1 LITKQGKTSAKA
13 ARAMPLNQLE
23 TSHLNRVRRW
33 VLHLY
38 RWSVFVLIIWMI
50 RQQHEWHQRQLHGTD
65 GAAVTL
71 AQAKHLFPEADQ
83 MAAWNPMHG
92 GQTVVDADGDPLGY
106 VIQTSPVSD
115 SIIGYSGP
123 NNTLIGFDTNSEIV
137 GIEVLTSGDTPEHL
151 KAVLVDEL
159 FMTAFDGLSWEEAR
173 DKRDAD
179 GVSGATLTSLAIAE
193 GIIHRLGGAPHS
205 YRFPNPLRVDE
216 VRGFF
221 PKAHRLTPHEDRPGM
236 LTVADARGEG
246 LGTVTRTSPK
256 ADNLI
261 GFQGP
266 TDTLIALDADNCVR
280 GIAIRRSYETPE
292 YVGWVKDEEPFMKR
306 FDGMSLDEL
315 ASLDRFEAQIEGV
328 SGATITSVT
337 IADTLVMTA
346 RHFRQ
351 MKPAPPRPRAVVTAQ
366 DIGTGFVILFA
377 MLLAF
382 SPLRGERSIRIG
394 FQVVL
399 IVYLGFVAGDMVSQA
414 ILVGWAQ
421 SGIPWRFA
429 GRLVLLTGAAFLAPL
444 ASRRQLYCH
453 HLCPHGAAQQLL
465 RNVLPFRLRLFKW
478 VSRGL
483 RALPAVLLV
492 WALLVAML
500 HWPYSLTAIEP
511 FDAYLFRVAGWA
523 TIAVALVGLAF
534 SLVVPMAYC
543 RFGCPT
549 GALLVFLR
557 RHGRSDRFSLRDWV
571 ALGLVAIAVAI
582 RLSCMS

>member
-1 LITKQGKTSAKA
+1 MSLT
-13 ARAMPLNQLE
+13 QLE
-23 TSHLNRVRRW
+23 NPRSNRVRRW
-33 VLHLY
+33 FLHLY
-38 RWSVFVLIIWMI
+38 RWGVFALIIWMI
-50 RQQHEWHQRQLHGTD
+50 RQQHEWHQTQLRGTD
-65 GAAVTL
+65 EANVTL
-71 AQAKHLFPEADQ
+71 AQAKRFFPEADQ
-83 MAAWNPMHG
+83 MADWNPDHG
-92 GQTVVDADGDPLGY
+92 GQTVVNANERPLGY
-106 VIQTSPVSD
+106 MIQTSPASD

-123 NNTLIGFDTNSEIV
+123 NNTLIAFDTDSKIL
-137 GIEVLTSGDTPEHL
+137 GIEILTSGDTPEHL
-151 KAVLVDEL
+151 KAVLMDEL
-159 FMTAFDGLSWEEAR
+159 FMTAFGGLSWEEAR
-173 DKRDAD
+173 DKRDVD

-205 YRFPNPLRVDE
+205 YRFPDPLRVGE
-216 VRGFF
+216 VRRFF
-221 PKAHRLTPHEDRPGM
+221 ANAHQLAPYEDRPGM
-236 LTVADARGEG
+236 FTVDDARGKR
-246 LGTVTRTSPK
+246 LGYATRTSPN

-306 FDGMSLDEL
+306 FDGMSLDDL
-315 ASLDRFEAQIEGV
+315 ASLDLFEAQIEGV
-328 SGATITSVT
+328 SGATITSMT
-337 IADTLVMTA
+337 IAETLVLTA

-351 MKPAPPRPRAVVTAQ
+351 MKSTPPRQRAVVTVR
-366 DIGTGFVILFA
+366 DVGTGIVILFA
-377 MLLAF
+377 VLLAF
-382 SPLRGERSIRIG
+382 SPLRGKRLIRIG

-429 GRLVLLTGAAFLAPL
+429 GRLVLLAGAAFLAPL
-444 ASRRQLYCH
+444 VSRRQLYCH

-483 RALPAVLLV
+483 RLLPALLLV

-500 HWPYSLTAIEP
+500 HWSYSLTAIEP

-523 TIAVALVGLAF
+523 TIAVAMVGLAF

-557 RHGRSDRFSLRDWV
+557 RHGRSDRFTLRDWM
-571 ALGLVAIAVAI
+571 ALGLVTIAVAI